1 MKTVLFSGPAITR
14 SGYGEHSRQVARW
27 LLNRADVDA
36 KFVLTPWGDTPWILN
51 MDDHD
56 GLIGRIMQR
65 SVQPTTQPDVSI
77 QLKLP
82 NEWDPKLAKFNVGI
96 TAAVETDKCNPE
108 WATHCNKMDLIIVP
122 SNHTKANL
130 MSATGLATPVVV
142 VPEAFSDA
150 CSSDP
155 CNLPKHPDFSTSFNF
170 LVFGQITG
178 TNPYNDR
185 KNTFFTIKWL
195 NEVFKD
201 DPDVGI
207 VLKTNV
213 GRNTLIDRNITKNML
228 TQVINET
235 RKGVGP
241 KYHLL
246 HGDMSEAE
254 VASLYRHP
262 QIKAL
267 VALTRGEGFGLPI
280 LEAAASGLPVIATNW
295 SGHLDFMNEGKFISV
310 FYQLQPLHD
319 SRVDNKIFMKGARW
333 AEPSEEDFKK
343 RVVKFR
349 NSPSTPR
356 EWAKG
361 LEASLHRTHS
371 YEAISKA
378 YDEAFKG
385 IL

>member
-1 MKTVLFSGPAITR
+1 MKTVVFSAPAITR

-27 LLNRADVDA
+27 LLNRSDVDA
-36 KFVLTPWGDTPWILN
+36 RFVLTPWGDTPWVIDSN
-51 MDDHD
+51 EHD
-56 GLIGRIMQR
+56 GLVGKILAR
-65 SVQPTTQPDVSI
+65 STPPVSTPDVSI

-82 NEWDPKLAKFNVGI
+82 NEWDPKLAKFNVGM
-96 TAAVETDKCNPE
+96 TAAVETDVCNPE
-108 WATHCNKMDLIIVP
+108 WAAHCNKMNLVIVP
-122 SNHTKANL
+122 SKHAKANL
-130 MSATGLATPVVV
+130 SSAAGLVTPIIV

-150 CSSDP
+150 CATD
-155 CNLPKHPDFSTSFNF
+155 NLPKHSDFPTSFNF

-178 TNPYNDR
+178 NNPYNDR
-185 KNTFFTIKWL
+185 KNTFLTIKWL
-195 NEVFKD
+195 NEAFKD

-207 VLKTNV
+207 ILKTNV

-228 TQVINET
+228 TQVIKET
-235 RKGVGP
+235 RKGAGP
-241 KYHLL
+241 RHYLL

-254 VASLYRHP
+254 VASLYKHP
-262 QIKAL
+262 QVKAL
-267 VALTRGEGFGLPI
+267 VSLSRGEGFGLPI

-310 FYQLQPLHD
+310 FYQLQPVHD

-343 RVVKFR
+343 RIVKFR

-356 EWAKG
+356 EWAKN

-371 YEAISKA
+371 FEAISKA
-378 YDEAFKG
+378 YDEAFKD